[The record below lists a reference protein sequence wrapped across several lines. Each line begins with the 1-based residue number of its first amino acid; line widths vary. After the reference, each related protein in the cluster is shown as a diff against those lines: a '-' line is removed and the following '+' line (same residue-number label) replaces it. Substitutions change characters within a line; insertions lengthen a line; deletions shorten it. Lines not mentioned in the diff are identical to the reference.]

1 MNKTLLVGATGSLG
15 FLVAQALKV
24 QGYTVHAIARQP
36 SKLANLNLDKVVSA
50 DLTNPS
56 SLQGVCEDVD
66 TVISCAGASMTVGN
80 FGDKKSFYEVDY
92 QGNLTLLNEAKK
104 AFVQKFVYVSLAG
117 ADQLRHVEY
126 ADAHEKFVEALK
138 TSGLSY
144 SVVRPTGFF
153 SFLLE
158 LLTFA
163 KRGFGV
169 VVGDGGCKT
178 NPVHEAD
185 VARACVEALE
195 GNQTEMVVGGPDVFT
210 RKETSLLAFEALGK
224 KPRLMTVSPKLF
236 KTMIAP
242 LKLTNK
248 RVYALMDFGIAVT
261 QIDCVAPAYG
271 RENLKDYFSVHAK
284 S

>member
-1 MNKTLLVGATGSLG
+1 MKKILLAGATGSLG
-15 FLVAQALKV
+15 FLVAQELKAR
-24 QGYTVHAIARQP
+24 GYAVHAIARQP
-36 SKLANLNLDKVVSA
+36 SKLAILNLDKVISV

-66 TVISCAGASMTVGN
+66 AVISCAGSSMRLGN

-92 QGNLTLLNEAKK
+92 GGNLNLLNEAKK

-158 LLTFA
+158 LLSFA

-169 VVGDGGCKT
+169 VIGDGSCKT
-178 NPVHEAD
+178 NPIHEAD

-195 GNQTEMVVGGPDVFT
+195 SSQTELVVGGPDILT
-210 RKETSLLAFEALGK
+210 RKKTSLLAFEALGK
-224 KPRLMTVSPKLF
+224 NPRLIAVSPKLF
-236 KTMIAP
+236 KAMIAP

-271 RENLKDYFSVHAK
+271 QKNLKDYFSVHAK